1 MKRFLKPLHHS
12 LVFWYGVISLAFC
25 LIWGNHLLHMESYN
39 NAGGW
44 MVWGLC
50 LLFGGCMLVCVVV
63 LNGVEL
69 TDEFFII
76 RHGLS
81 LRPTIRIAYHKIA
94 YIELYGQAAAQG
106 DFARRGDYPH
116 AETFAPQFIFQPEH
130 LLPRTKR
137 CNSIYITHNCS
148 LLQHFLRSCSEFHG
162 CASIILYAA
171 AAMQVKE
178 DLNADLF

>member
-12 LVFWYGVISLAFC
+12 IVFWYGVISLAFC

-69 TDEFFII
+69 TEDEFMIH
-76 RHGLS
+76 HGLS

-94 YIELYGQAAAQG
+94 HIELQQRGPSQIHLHLTTTNG
-106 DFARRGDYPH
+106 RRINRIVPLVRKTDRKALCH
-116 AETFAPQFIFQPEH
+116 ALQQKGVTCH
-130 LLPRTKR
+130 LTR
-137 CNSIYITHNCS
+137 
-148 LLQHFLRSCSEFHG
+148 
-162 CASIILYAA
+162 
-171 AAMQVKE
+171 
-178 DLNADLF
+178 